1 MDETQKMKELVT
13 KGVPGEPSSSRDV
26 ARYVSAGGQR
36 RPEPEALSAETLRA
50 TSLRDTA
57 ASAHEVNNLQAV
69 SIIKRGLG
77 PAIPRHNIAVQ
88 LHGDPIRFHSEHLD
102 QGGER
107 EGTRGIENLLF
118 PVDVDFHR
126 LMEWRQRQ
134 KDCSGCGCYSALRSM
149 NFRVAVRPS
158 KLACTSKDES
168 GSAASSTSILISA
181 VPPESAVAC
190 V

>member
-1 MDETQKMKELVT
+1 VDETQKMKELVT
-13 KGVPGEPSSSRDV
+13 KGVPGEPDSSLR
-26 ARYVSAGGQR
+26 SAGGPR
-36 RPEPEALSAETLRA
+36 KSEPEALPPETLRA

-57 ASAHEVNNLQAV
+57 ASAHEVHNLEAV
-69 SIIKRGLG
+69 SIIKRCLG
-77 PAIPRHNIAVQ
+77 PAIPRHDLPVQ
-88 LHGDPIRFHSEHLD
+88 LHSDSVSFHSENLD
-102 QGGER
+102 QGSER
-107 EGTRGIENLLF
+107 EGTRGVENLLF

-126 LMEWRQRQ
+126 LMELRPRQ
-134 KDCSGCGCYSALRSM
+134 KDCSVCGCYSALRSM